1 MHPQKTHRPPV
12 LWSIA
17 GADSSG
23 GAGLSA
29 DQRAADAF
37 GVHLCPVVAAVT
49 AQHSRAVTRIAPVAP
64 DVLEA
69 QLDALASDMPPAA
82 IKTGLLGSA
91 GHIRA
96 VARWVDRLR
105 AARPML
111 ALVVDPVLRASTGAA
126 FADADVLRAYVE
138 ELLPRATLVTPNEG
152 EARQLAALAGS
163 GSAGQGGNATA
174 PALTQALRALG
185 AAAVAVTGG
194 DSAPLAGWA
203 LDWLGTPHAQGWL
216 GLPRVPTPHHHG
228 TGCTFAS
235 SAAAALA
242 LGFVS
247 ADALVLAKMATTHAL
262 RHGHA
267 AGQGAGPVSARPGF
281 AAHAAQMPWLSFDA
295 EVPQDWPLRWQEKIK
310 KDSNKPFMV
319 VPEGHF
325 SGTPQAQ
332 GDMGLYGIAESAA
345 QLQALLAAGLRTVQL
360 RMKAPPAPD
369 AAWHAALREAMTRS
383 MAASAAAGARL
394 FINDH
399 WRVAHALADG
409 QPGMAHVGLHLGQE
423 DLAAL
428 TPDERRQLA
437 ASGLPLGISSHSL
450 WELARARGLT
460 PAYIA
465 CGPVWPTTTKDMPW
479 RPQGLDNLAWWV
491 RMAGCPVAAIGG
503 ILSAEQVADAA
514 QTGAS
519 AICAVRALAHDP
531 ARHAPPL
538 NAALQKG
545 RAGPPRV
552 APALPQ
558 PSLQG
563 GHL

>member
-1 MHPQKTHRPPV
+1 MYPQEPHRPPV

-17 GADSSG
+17 GTDSGG

-91 GHIRA
+91 GHIRT

-105 AARPML
+105 AARPTL

-126 FADADVLRAYVE
+126 FANADVLRAYVE

-163 GSAGQGGNATA
+163 GNGAGQGGNA
-174 PALTQALRALG
+174 PALAQSLRTLG

-194 DSAPLAGWA
+194 DSAALAGWA
-203 LDWLGTPHAQGWL
+203 LDWLDTPHAQGWL
-216 GLPRVPTPHHHG
+216 GLPRLPTPHNHG

-281 AAHAAQMPWLSFDA
+281 AAHATQMPWLSFDA
-295 EVPQDWPLRWQEKIK
+295 EVPQDWPRRWQESIK
-310 KDSNKPFMV
+310 KNSNKPFVGM
-319 VPEGHF
+319 PEGHF
-325 SGTPQAQ
+325 SGTPTAPA
-332 GDMGLYGIAESAA
+332 MGLYGIADSAA
-345 QLQALLAAGLRTVQL
+345 RLEALLAAGLRTVQL

-369 AAWHAALREAMTRS
+369 AAWHAALREAMARS

-399 WRVAHALADG
+399 WRVAHALAAG

-428 TPDERRQLA
+428 SPDERRQLA
-437 ASGLPLGISSHSL
+437 ASGMPLGISSHSL
-450 WELARARGLT
+450 WELARARGLA

-519 AICAVRALAHDP
+519 AICAVRALAQDP

-538 NAALQKG
+538 NAALQQG
-545 RAGPPRV
+545 RARPPRL
-552 APALPQ
+552 APALPR
-558 PSLQG
+558 PSLEG
-563 GHL
+563 GHA